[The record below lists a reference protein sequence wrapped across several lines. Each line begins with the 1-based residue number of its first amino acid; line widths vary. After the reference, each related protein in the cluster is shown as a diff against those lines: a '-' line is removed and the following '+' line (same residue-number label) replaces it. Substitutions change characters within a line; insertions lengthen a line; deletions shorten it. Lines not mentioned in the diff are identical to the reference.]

1 MFTERLQQQ
10 IQFIIE
16 IDKLKQIYRQNLLID
31 GSRRENDVEHSWHLA
46 VMAMV
51 LQEYSAEP
59 VDLTKVLK
67 MVLLHDLV
75 EIDAGDTFCYDP
87 EANLDKAQRE
97 EAAADRIY
105 GLLPADQRDEYRAL
119 WEEFEEGRTAEAK
132 FAACLDRLQPLI
144 HNYRT
149 NGGTWMMHQVTSEQV
164 KKRMEPVKEASSILG
179 KYVQWIIEDSI
190 AQGTLK
196 E

>member
-75 EIDAGDTFCYDP
+75 EIDAGDTFVMI
-87 EANLDKAQRE
+87 R
-97 EAAADRIY
+97 
-105 GLLPADQRDEYRAL
+105 
-119 WEEFEEGRTAEAK
+119 
-132 FAACLDRLQPLI
+132 
-144 HNYRT
+144 
-149 NGGTWMMHQVTSEQV
+149 S
-164 KKRMEPVKEASSILG
+164 
-179 KYVQWIIEDSI
+179 
-190 AQGTLK
+190 
-196 E
+196 